1 LKPTAPF
8 VCSNGVSRAIR
19 TSLCKLAAAVL
30 AASSILAQETP
41 GAPAGD
47 EAGAEGQK
55 PASPATDSA
64 PPSLIAIEIDLTAQ
78 KAWVLQDGQR
88 VYETPISSG
97 RTGYETP
104 TGDFSVLE
112 KDPDHKSSLYGK
124 IVDGSGRVLISDADG
139 DMAVPAGGR
148 FERAPMKHF
157 LRFEGAIGMHAGR
170 LPGYPAS
177 HGCVRLPASKAA
189 LFYNVAEVGMPVRV
203 FGKAPRTGPPLNSRK
218 VASSAVAT
226 PAPAT
231 MKPSWLT
238 RLFTKSGSAQPTPAG
253 R

>member
-1 LKPTAPF
+1 LNPITPF
-8 VCSNGVSRAIR
+8 ARSNGAFRAIR
-19 TSLCKLAAAVL
+19 TGLCKMALVVL
-30 AASSILAQETP
+30 ATSTVFSQETP
-41 GAPAGD
+41 EISPKEEPAR
-47 EAGAEGQK
+47 EAEK
-55 PASPATDSA
+55 PASPPTHSS
-64 PPSLIAIEIDLTAQ
+64 PPPIAIEIDLTAQ
-78 KAWVLQDGQR
+78 KAWLLQDGQR

-97 RTGYETP
+97 RTAHETP

-112 KDPDHKSSLYGK
+112 KDLDHKSSLYGK
-124 IVDGSGRVLISDADG
+124 IVDGNGRVLIGDADG

-189 LFYNVAEVGMPVRV
+189 LFYNVAEVGTPVRV
-203 FGKAPRTGPPLNSRK
+203 FGKAPRTGPPVK
-218 VASSAVAT
+218 PPKADSSAAT
-226 PAPAT
+226 PAPPAAT
-231 MKPSWLT
+231 PKGSWLT
-238 RLFTKSGSAQPTPAG
+238 RLFSKPESAQPTPAV